1 MQTDFRTSYL
11 LVETINKLGEIKTVT
26 ARGSL
31 FLLVEIEFLADG
43 NIFSLHFRV
52 TPASDQQ
59 QSTAASGSS
68 FSFNWNIFFTLDPSF
83 RLVETCFLSAGNSIF
98 FILRFFLLGET
109 ITKISG
115 SQFLQRTIFLLL
127 DTICSKIFQ
136 SGSSFSVKRKRDFQK
151 LFHPASRNEFSVSWR
166 QFFYQSYFSAS
177 RNHYWNYWKTVF
189 KERTYSS

>member
-59 QSTAASGSS
+59 QSIAASGSS

-136 SGSSFSVKRKRDFQK
+136 SGSSFSVKQK
-151 LFHPASRNEFSVSWR
+151 TWFS
-166 QFFYQSYFSAS
+166 
-177 RNHYWNYWKTVF
+177 KTL
-189 KERTYSS
+189 SLG

>member
-26 ARGSL
+26 ARGNL

-68 FSFNWNIFFTLDPSF
+68 FSFN
-83 RLVETCFLSAGNSIF
+83 
-98 FILRFFLLGET
+98 
-109 ITKISG
+109 
-115 SQFLQRTIFLLL
+115 
-127 DTICSKIFQ
+127 
-136 SGSSFSVKRKRDFQK
+136 
-151 LFHPASRNEFSVSWR
+151 
-166 QFFYQSYFSAS
+166 
-177 RNHYWNYWKTVF
+177 
-189 KERTYSS
+189 